1 MKSSYKDNPKIKL
14 GKSNLLDDSYNQ
26 LLIEERCLR
35 EVENLK
41 SQGTVYNSKLYTSTN
56 GFCPT
61 ADIVL
66 MSIKDDELAVLM
78 IKRKEYPY
86 KGQWALPGGYA
97 QADEDDTILDSA
109 KRELEEETGLKD
121 IYLEELC
128 SFTKKGRDPREMIA
142 NSPVRIITIAH
153 IALIDHKKVNAVAQ
167 SDAEAV
173 KWITLSELSK
183 MELAFD
189 HELIIKKAVDR
200 VRGKLNYSNVGFE
213 LVDKKSFT
221 IPELQSIFEK
231 VLGKKLD
238 RNNFRTKILKLKVL
252 KELKNKKQTGPGK
265 PAPYYKVDLDKLYNL
280 QGKTLF

>member
-1 MKSSYKDNPKIKL
+1 MNLTEKL
-14 GKSNLLDDSYNQ
+14 LQKAKKESELL
-26 LLIEERCLR
+26 
-35 EVENLK
+35 K
-41 SQGTVYNSKLYTSTN
+41 AQGTVYDSKLYTSVN

-97 QADEDDTILDSA
+97 QADEDATILDSA
-109 KRELEEETGLKD
+109 KRELEEETGLKN

-128 SFTKKGRDPREMIA
+128 SFTQKGRDPRELIA
-142 NSPVRIITIAH
+142 NSNVRIITIAH

-167 SDAEAV
+167 SDAEDV
-173 KWITLSELSK
+173 SWKTLSELKK
-183 MELAFD
+183 MDLAFD
-189 HELIIKKAVDR
+189 HELIIQKAVDR

-231 VLGKKLD
+231 VLSKKLD
-238 RNNFRTKILKLKVL
+238 RNNFRTKILKLGVL
-252 KELKNKKQTGPGK
+252 KELKEKKQDGPGK
-265 PAPYYKVDLDKLYNL
+265 PAPYYTVDLNKLYNL
-280 QGKTLF
+280 QGKSLF